1 MEIDYNT
8 YQGRNIN
15 EIGNSPLELNTGK
28 RAAMKYPFIIFFN
41 TSENIGGAAIAA
53 RRLLNALQGKEIYT
67 KMIVRDKS
75 SSSNDIISTN
85 SNLFNKIRN
94 RFYFL
99 SERFTIFISNNF
111 SKKKLFAVSIA
122 NQSIDISKWEIIK
135 KADVLHL
142 HWINQ
147 GFISLR
153 TLEKLINLNKPIIWT
168 MHDMWP
174 STAICH
180 YSYDCQNYIYNCGNC
195 PFLNSD
201 RKNDLSYRTWKKKS
215 FINHSNIHI
224 VTVST
229 WLKNIV
235 QGSSLTNNLAITVIP
250 NVIDTSIF
258 KPGDKNKIRL
268 REGFPLNKKIILM
281 GAIRIDDP
289 NKGFLYLKESID
301 KLVHMNEYKEE
312 LILIL
317 FGKIKNQQL
326 ISENLSIPYIHL
338 DSLTNPEQIAKLYI
352 AADVTVIPSEYET
365 FGQTILESLACGC
378 PAVSFNNSGQTDI
391 LDHKKN
397 GYLAK
402 YKDTE
407 DLAKGIKW
415 GLENGSDPTVI
426 KACIDKVNTHFSEK
440 VITEKY
446 LSLYKKL
453 LNK

>member
-1 MEIDYNT
+1 
-8 YQGRNIN
+8 
-15 EIGNSPLELNTGK
+15 
-28 RAAMKYPFIIFFN
+28 
-41 TSENIGGAAIAA
+41 
-53 RRLLNALQGKEIYT
+53 
-67 KMIVRDKS
+67 
-75 SSSNDIISTN
+75 
-85 SNLFNKIRN
+85 
-94 RFYFL
+94 
-99 SERFTIFISNNF
+99 
-111 SKKKLFAVSIA
+111 
-122 NQSIDISKWEIIK
+122 
-135 KADVLHL
+135 
-142 HWINQ
+142 
-147 GFISLR
+147 
-153 TLEKLINLNKPIIWT
+153 
-168 MHDMWP
+168 
-174 STAICH
+174 
-180 YSYDCQNYIYNCGNC
+180 
-195 PFLNSD
+195 
-201 RKNDLSYRTWKKKS
+201 
-215 FINHSNIHI
+215 
-224 VTVST
+224 
-229 WLKNIV
+229 
-235 QGSSLTNNLAITVIP
+235 
-250 NVIDTSIF
+250 
-258 KPGDKNKIRL
+258 
-268 REGFPLNKKIILM
+268 M

-338 DSLTNPEQIAKLYI
+338 GSLTNPEQIAKLYI
-352 AADVTVIPSEYET
+352 TADVTVIPSEYET

-426 KACIDKVNTHFSEK
+426 EACIDKVNTHFSEK